1 MTVSRAELKTSA
13 AMLEQMRDPNNPEA
27 WTRFF
32 SRYEKIVR
40 NWCHKCGLQEADAED
55 VTQKIMLILLDEMPE
70 FVYDQTKGRFRDWLR
85 LVTRH
90 ACYRFLEWDESRKYR
105 PILDDVQARDDLD
118 RSLEHQARIDVLH
131 AALEEVQRRV
141 SPRDWM
147 IFRRL
152 SFEGRSGGELAC
164 ELGMTVAA
172 VFKAASRV
180 RKRVV
185 EQVRE
190 FGGSDS
196 DVDAANE
203 PMPG

>member
-1 MTVSRAELKTSA
+1 VSRDELKTSA
-13 AMLEQMRDPNNPEA
+13 AMLEQMRDPNDPEA
-27 WTRFF
+27 WARFF
-32 SRYEKIVR
+32 SRYEKPVR
-40 NWCHKCGLQEADAED
+40 NWCHRCGLQQADADD
-55 VTQKIMLILLDEMPE
+55 VTQKIMLILLREMPE

-90 ACYRFLEWDESRKYR
+90 ACYRFLARDQSRKYG

-118 RSLEHQARIDVLH
+118 RSLEEQTRIDALH
-131 AALEEVQRRV
+131 AAMEEVQGRV
-141 SPRDWM
+141 SPRDWA
-147 IFRRL
+147 IFRQL
-152 SFEGRSGGELAC
+152 SFGGRSGGALAA

-180 RKRVV
+180 RKRVI

-196 DVDAANE
+196 DVGTQNE
-203 PMPG
+203 GMPG